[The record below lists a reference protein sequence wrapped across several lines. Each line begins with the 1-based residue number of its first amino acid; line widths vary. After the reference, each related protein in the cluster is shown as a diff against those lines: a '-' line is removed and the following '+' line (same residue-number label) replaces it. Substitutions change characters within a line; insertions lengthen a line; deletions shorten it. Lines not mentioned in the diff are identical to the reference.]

1 MSVCC
6 QDESAKGCR
15 DAALTAV
22 LHGAGLRRAE
32 VVALELADW
41 NPEEGCLTV
50 RSGMGDQDRTTYL
63 DEGAMGC
70 TDGLAGTAGGS
81 SQSAVLSHG

>member
-6 QDESAKGCR
+6 QDASVKGCR
-15 DAALTAV
+15 DAALIAV

-32 VVALELADW
+32 VVALNLDDW

-50 RSGMGDQDRTTYL
+50 RSGKGDKDRTTSL
-63 DEGAMGC
+63 NNGAVAALFDWLELGEIIQERC
-70 TDGLAGTAGGS
+70 FTS
-81 SQSAVLSHG
+81 P

>member
-6 QDESAKGCR
+6 QDESVKGCR
-15 DAALTAV
+15 DAALIAV

-50 RSGMGDQDRTTYL
+50 RSGKCDKERTTYL
-63 DEGAMGC
+63 DEGA
-70 TDGLAGTAGGS
+70 TA
-81 SQSAVLSHG
+81 AL